1 MKDGKV
7 GLNMLMERHKAFVAQ
22 LTGDAGM
29 VDRLLKE
36 RNEGVGY
43 GYTIEDQNV
52 PVGLCVLRDIRG
64 LDAHEFW
71 CIIDTSKRHEGYA
84 TFGAGLTLEFA
95 FRNLRLDRVF
105 AGCPLGTGDAAWQK
119 VLVKEGFDV
128 SVTPPSLTPER
139 WREFHN
145 APRVAALHP
154 SLRLLLDAELK
165 AGNEIME
172 TGGGWPD
179 KDSVFIRLKHPFKAR
194 PAQLP
199 DSVTYNEVND
209 AHWWQAEYLSRS
221 PRHLL
226 VH

>member
-1 MKDGKV
+1 
-7 GLNMLMERHKAFVAQ
+7 MLTERHKSAVTQ
-22 LTGDAGM
+22 LSGDPELLA
-29 VDRLLKE
+29 RLLAD
-36 RNEGVGY
+36 RAAGTGY
-43 GYTIEDQNV
+43 GYTIEDQGV
-52 PVGLCVLRDIRG
+52 PVGLCVLRDIRE

-71 CIIDTSKRHEGYA
+71 TVVDPARRGQGYA
-84 TFGAGLTLEFA
+84 KFGAGLTLEFA
-95 FRNLRLDRVF
+95 FRNLRLDRVH
-105 AGCPLGTGDAAWQK
+105 AGCPLGELSPAWLK
-119 VLVKEGFDV
+119 VLAAEGFEL
-128 SVTPPSLTPER
+128 SATPPSLTPER

-154 SLRLLLDAELK
+154 SLRQLLEAELK

-194 PAQLP
+194 PAVLP
-199 DSVTYNEVND
+199 DSVAYNEVND